1 MTRFFVIAART
12 TSVQHLYNISPEKPL
27 KTTQKQHLH
36 HLTLCYIGLPHSHE
50 KKEFHWHI
58 YYIKRK
64 KEPDIASF
72 LFISTKYRVLF
83 FLRLRGLEPRTP

>member
-1 MTRFFVIAART
+1 MWRRIIKGLNAVSEEPI
-12 TSVQHLYNISPEKPL
+12 EG
-27 KTTQKQHLH
+27 
-36 HLTLCYIGLPHSHE
+36 LTAHVFRHNYATELCYIGLPHSHE
-50 KKEFHWHI
+50 KKEFHRHI

>member
-1 MTRFFVIAART
+1 MWRRIIKGLNAVSEEPI
-12 TSVQHLYNISPEKPL
+12 EG
-27 KTTQKQHLH
+27 
-36 HLTLCYIGLPHSHE
+36 LTAHVFRHNYATELCYIGLPHSHE

-72 LFISTKYRVLF
+72 CSYRRNIGF
-83 FLRLRGLEPRTP
+83 FSSCASGDSNPGHPD